1 MSEAANLGAAS
12 GTTKACPICGETILA
27 VAKKCRYCGE
37 YLDPSARPR
46 PPMPSASERMLL
58 PVGRPASAIAAGYL
72 ALFSIVPLLG
82 LLPGVAAI
90 ICGVV
95 ALRSIRENP
104 ELAGKGRA
112 WFGIIMGGL
121 TTAATILFVVFVI
134 IQDMASR

>member
-1 MSEAANLGAAS
+1 MSEA
-12 GTTKACPICGETILA
+12 TKACPICGEQILA
-27 VAKKCRYCGE
+27 VARKCRYCGE
-37 YLDPSARPR
+37 YLDPTARPR

-58 PVGRPASAIAAGYL
+58 PVGRPATAIAAGYL
-72 ALFSIVPLLG
+72 ALFSILPLIG

-104 ELAGKGRA
+104 ELSGKGRA

-121 TTAATILFVVFVI
+121 TTVATILLVI
-134 IQDMASR
+134 FGLLEEMSRR